1 MRIICFIKNNVDCC
15 FYNSDE
21 HDEFR
26 MSAGSSEAYPG
37 QGSRESDVL
46 SEEEEQ
52 IKLAM
57 ALSLATVQ
65 PSATS
70 AAVPSVGKRFP

>member
-1 MRIICFIKNNVDCC
+1 MTSGERGE
-15 FYNSDE
+15 YRMSGSSNSDP
-21 HDEFR
+21 
-26 MSAGSSEAYPG
+26 YPG
-37 QGSRESDVL
+37 EDMGSRESDVL

-65 PSATS
+65 PPPPPTTS
-70 AAVPSVGKRFP
+70 DGEL